1 MMVRIGQVML
11 ISLICCVSL
20 MSLIFAIKMVK
31 EMYFQPFQKA
41 KSPTFAAPRSSSAA

>member
-20 MSLIFAIKMVK
+20 ASLIFAIRMA
-31 EMYFQPFQKA
+31 EETYFQPSQKEKPA
-41 KSPTFAAPRSSSAA
+41 TFAAPENSGIA

>member
-20 MSLIFAIKMVK
+20 ASLIFAIKMA
-31 EMYFQPFQKA
+31 EETYFEPSQKA
-41 KSPTFAAPRSSSAA
+41 KPVTFAAPGNSGVA